1 MRVSRKK
8 AAEHRDRIVD
18 VAARLFRERGFD
30 GVGIDTIMQA
40 AGLTHGGFYGH
51 FRSKDDLAAVA
62 VTRAL
67 QQSAERQDRLTSLDE
82 LVGDYLTERHCA
94 DRASG
99 CAIAGLGADIARHG
113 EGTRRGVTKHVRAQL
128 DRLASL
134 IRRGTAVSRRK
145 RAIAT
150 LAGLV
155 GAMTLARAVNDLK
168 LSNEILNAARDVF
181 GSGTQARSKSRRL

>member
-113 EGTRRGVTKHVRAQL
+113 EGTRRG
-128 DRLASL
+128 SE
-134 IRRGTAVSRRK
+134 RRPRCVWVGNTSSIEESTSVSVPCERC
-145 RAIAT
+145 
-150 LAGLV
+150 
-155 GAMTLARAVNDLK
+155 
-168 LSNEILNAARDVF
+168 
-181 GSGTQARSKSRRL
+181 RSCSV